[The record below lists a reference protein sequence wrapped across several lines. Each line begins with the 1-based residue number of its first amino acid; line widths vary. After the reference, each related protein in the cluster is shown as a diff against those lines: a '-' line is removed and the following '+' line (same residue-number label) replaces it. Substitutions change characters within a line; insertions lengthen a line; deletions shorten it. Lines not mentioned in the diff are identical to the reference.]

1 MRTNQRS
8 AGEAQEGA
16 HDAGGVQGQPQM
28 GKEQRGAEHDAVYE
42 LAPPRT
48 IQVASC
54 TYSTEEAEQISLLR
68 QERWALLAHFHE
80 KAGHQ
85 YYSRTTEYK
94 NHQVRLDQVSAEL
107 YMLTKNPIYDVDGK
121 GRLFA
126 AELQQS

>member
-1 MRTNQRS
+1 MRENQRS
-8 AGEAQEGA
+8 AREAQETP
-16 HDAGGVQGQPQM
+16 HHAGGVQGQPQV
-28 GKEQRGAEHDAVYE
+28 GQEQGGAEHHAVHE

-48 IQVASC
+48 VQVASC
-54 TYSTEEAEQISLLR
+54 TYSSEEAEQISLLR

-80 KAGHQ
+80 KASHK